1 MIAINSHPEPTLPNA
16 PRLRGAMGRGEP
28 GGGIACSRLSDSGEG
43 VKEWGRR
50 KSVGRFSFRIRAFH
64 SGSCAFSIPQ
74 ARLSLSLEQARGGK
88 EPELRRKSVP
98 SLRED
103 GGATTEVSDA
113 HFNEERNNQHKTG
126 QPIPN
131 SRIYAQRVPSWIHRC
146 AGI

>member
-64 SGSCAFSIPQ
+64 IAAPALSQFRRPDYLSAWN
-74 ARLSLSLEQARGGK
+74 RLEA
-88 EPELRRKSVP
+88 
-98 SLRED
+98 
-103 GGATTEVSDA
+103 
-113 HFNEERNNQHKTG
+113 ER
-126 QPIPN
+126 
-131 SRIYAQRVPSWIHRC
+131 SRS
-146 AGI
+146 